1 VDRFDNMRV
10 FAKVVESASF
20 TGAAVRLGISA
31 SMVSQHVKKLEE
43 RLGARLLN
51 RTTRKVSLTE
61 TGRAYYERCA
71 RLLADLEETEQAVSD
86 MHAAPCGELRINATP
101 SFGILQLAPAIAD
114 FTARFPGISVELMLS
129 IRIADLI
136 DEGVDVAVWVGELP
150 DSSLIA
156 RQLAPCRM
164 VVCGAPSYFEK
175 HGTPRTPDDLTT
187 HNCLTVAVTGVP
199 YYRVWRLTAAD
210 GTALNISP
218 IGNLRTNSGAVL
230 KVAALAGHGLVCLPT
245 YLVGDALQSGRLVTV
260 LDEYTAPPL
269 TLRALYPHNRH
280 LSAKVR
286 AFVDFLAG
294 RFEREPPWDSW
305 CRTSREQSASSLGH
319 LREMIGSSTK
329 LRRSK
334 TRADAP

>member
-1 VDRFDNMRV
+1 MRV
-10 FAKVVESASF
+10 FAKVVESGSF

-43 RLGARLLN
+43 RLAARLLN

-61 TGRAYYERCA
+61 TGRAYYERCT

-86 MHAAPCGELRINATP
+86 IHAAPRGELRIDATP

-187 HNCLTVAVTGVP
+187 HNYLTVAVTGLS
-199 YYRVWRLTAAD
+199 YYRAWHLTAAGHRAEHRAYWKPEHQQRGGAQSRRTRRTRPGMSADLSRRRCTAVGAAGD
-210 GTALNISP
+210 GAGRIH
-218 IGNLRTNSGAVL
+218 GAATD
-230 KVAALAGHGLVCLPT
+230 AARP
-245 YLVGDALQSGRLVTV
+245 
-260 LDEYTAPPL
+260 
-269 TLRALYPHNRH
+269 
-280 LSAKVR
+280 LSAQPPSIGQGARVR
-286 AFVDFLAG
+286 RL
-294 RFEREPPWDSW
+294 
-305 CRTSREQSASSLGH
+305 SR
-319 LREMIGSSTK
+319 R
-329 LRRSK
+329 
-334 TRADAP
+334 PF

>member
-10 FAKVVESASF
+10 FAKVVESGSF
-20 TGAAVRLGISA
+20 TGAAARLSVSA
-31 SMVSQHVKKLEE
+31 SMVSQHVKELEE

-61 TGRAYYERCA
+61 TGRAYYERCT

-86 MHAAPCGELRINATP
+86 MHAAPRGELRINATP

-114 FTARFPGISVELMLS
+114 FTAHFPGISVELMLS
-129 IRIADLI
+129 ERPVDLI
-136 DEGVDVAVWVGELP
+136 AEGFDVAVRVEELP

-164 VVCGAPSYFEK
+164 VVCGAPSYFER
-175 HGTPRTPDDLTT
+175 HGVPRTPADLAN
-187 HNCLTVAVTGVP
+187 HNCLTAAGNVLS
-199 YYRVWRLTAAD
+199 YYRAWHLTAAD

-218 IGNLRTNSGAVL
+218 IGNLRSNSGAVL
-230 KVAALAGHGLVCLPT
+230 IVAAFAGHGLVCLPT
-245 YLVGDALQSGRLVTV
+245 YFVGEALQSGRLVTV
-260 LDEYTAPPL
+260 LDDYMAPPY

-286 AFVDFLAG
+286 AFVDFLVA
-294 RFEREPPWDSW
+294 RFGREPPWDSW
-305 CRTSREQSASSLGH
+305 CRAPREQSALPAPH
-319 LREMIGSSTK
+319 RREMTGSPTK
-329 LRRSK
+329 PRRSK
-334 TRADAP
+334 TRAEAP

>member
-10 FAKVVESASF
+10 FAKVVESGSF
-20 TGAAVRLGISA
+20 TGAAARLSISA
-31 SMVSQHVKKLEE
+31 SMVSQHVKELEE

-61 TGRAYYERCA
+61 TGRAYYESCT

-86 MHAAPCGELRINATP
+86 MHAAPRGELRVNATP
-101 SFGILQLAPAIAD
+101 AFGILQLAPAIAD
-114 FTARFPGISVELMLS
+114 FTSRFPAISVDLMLS
-129 IRIADLI
+129 NRMVDLI
-136 DEGVDVAVWVGELP
+136 EESLDVAVRVGELP

-164 VVCGAPSYFEK
+164 VVCGAPSYFQT
-175 HGTPRTPDDLTT
+175 HGIPRTPADLTA
-187 HNCLTVAVTGVP
+187 HNCLTVSGNVLS
-199 YYRVWRLTAAD
+199 YYRAWHLTAAD

-218 IGNLRTNSGAVL
+218 IGNLRTNSGGVL
-230 KVAALAGHGLVCLPT
+230 KVAALAGHGVVCLPT
-245 YLVGDALQSGRLVTV
+245 YLLGDALQSGRLVTV
-260 LDEYTAPPL
+260 LDDYTAPPL

-286 AFVDFLAG
+286 AFVDFLAA
-294 RFEREPPWDSW
+294 RFGQEPPWDSW
-305 CRTSREQSASSLGH
+305 CRSPRKQSALPIPH
-319 LREMIGSSTK
+319 RREMIGSPTK

-334 TRADAP
+334 TRADAS

>member
-1 VDRFDNMRV
+1 MRV
-10 FAKVVESASF
+10 LAKWVETASF
-20 TGAAVRLGISA
+20 TGAAARLSISA
-31 SMVSQHVKKLEE
+31 SMLSQHVKKLEE
-43 RLGARLLN
+43 RRGARLLN

-61 TGRAYYERCA
+61 TVHAYYERCT

-129 IRIADLI
+129 IRLAELI

-175 HGTPRTPDDLTT
+175 HRTPRPPDDLTT
-187 HNCLTVAVTGVP
+187 HNCLTVAVTGLS
-199 YYRVWRLTAAD
+199 YYRAWHLTAAD

-218 IGNLRTNSGAVL
+218 IGNLSTNSGAVL
-230 KVAALAGHGLVCLPT
+230 KVAALAGHGLVCMPT
-245 YLVGDALQSGRLVTV
+245 FLGAVALQPGRRATV
-260 LDEYTAPPL
+260 LHEESAPP
-269 TLRALYPHNRH
+269 
-280 LSAKVR
+280 
-286 AFVDFLAG
+286 
-294 RFEREPPWDSW
+294 
-305 CRTSREQSASSLGH
+305 
-319 LREMIGSSTK
+319 
-329 LRRSK
+329 
-334 TRADAP
+334 